1 MRFDSNFWDG
11 IQEEFHPEILNIS
24 MKREIKANDYLFNDG
39 ETYQGFY
46 IIIKGKF
53 RLFNLSDKGDE
64 ATISVQTANQ
74 VIALVP
80 IFTKN
85 KTNHAYCHALE
96 DSEVYFIEKARFIE
110 LLMKHAKLLYAVS
123 EMVIHFTMGF
133 REKYLSMKLKTPE
146 DRLIDFMT
154 ELGAKKAFIELPISK
169 KNIASLLDITPE
181 SLSRILLK
189 LKNKKKLDEIDSRY
203 KLL

>member
-11 IQEEFHPEILNIS
+11 IQKEFHPEILNICE
-24 MKREIKANDYLFNDG
+24 KRSIKAQSFLFNDG
-39 ETYQGFY
+39 ETYLGFF
-46 IIIKGKF
+46 IVIKGKF
-53 RLFNLSDKGDE
+53 RLFNLSEKGDE
-64 ATISVQTANQ
+64 ATIAVQSATQ

-85 KTNHAYCHALE
+85 KVNHAYCQAIE
-96 DSEVYFIEKARFIE
+96 NSDVYFLEKGRFID
-110 LLMKHAKLLYAVS
+110 LLMKHAELLYSVA

-146 DRLIDFMT
+146 DRLIDFMS
-154 ELGAKKAFIELPISK
+154 ELGAKVNFISLPISK

-189 LKNKKKLDEIDSRY
+189 LKNKKILDEANNTY
-203 KLL
+203 KLN